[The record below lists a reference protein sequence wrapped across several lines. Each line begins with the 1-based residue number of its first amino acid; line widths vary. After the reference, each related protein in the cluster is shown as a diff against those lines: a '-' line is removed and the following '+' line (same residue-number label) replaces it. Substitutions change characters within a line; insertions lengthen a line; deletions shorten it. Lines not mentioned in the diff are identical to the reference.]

1 MQQQQT
7 PSVVQP
13 IPSKTPVAPAAKTAP
28 LPLDPRLYG
37 QVGGGKAAPQGP
49 GGGWF

>member
-7 PSVVQP
+7 PSVVQTTA
-13 IPSKTPVAPAAKTAP
+13 SKTPIAPATKSAP

-37 QVGGGKAAPQGP
+37 QVGGGKAAPQGGP
-49 GGGWF
+49 GGGW